1 MATTGKV
8 ISTVSVLPAASET
21 VTVAVAVDASAV
33 SGAPV
38 ISPVLGLRLSPEG
51 NPVAPYWLMPTPPE
65 GLIAGIAMPT
75 VRAAGAV

>member
-1 MATTGKV
+1 MIVGAVSPKAMLLALYSNPVRVCSPLATTGKV

-38 ISPVLGLRLSPEG
+38 ISPVLGLRVRPEG
-51 NPVAPYWLMPTPPE
+51 SP
-65 GLIAGIAMPT
+65 G
-75 VRAAGAV
+75 AA